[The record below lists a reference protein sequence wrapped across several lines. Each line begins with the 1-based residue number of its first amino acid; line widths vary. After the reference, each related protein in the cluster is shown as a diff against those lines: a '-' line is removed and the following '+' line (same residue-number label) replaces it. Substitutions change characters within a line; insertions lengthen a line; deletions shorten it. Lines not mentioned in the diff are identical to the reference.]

1 MIRQYGGPD
10 DASDPVRPVR
20 RLRCVAP
27 GGDPQARTPDRPG
40 SGSVDNGR
48 HPSAGRHR
56 APGKAAR
63 RCGQALPAHARQHRR
78 GNGPGARCLRTGGG
92 QPRRDQR
99 RPLRHR
105 RRRHLGRLFQFAMFT
120 QEQINSTNAVLLDLV
135 ARKEIAPLVDRI
147 FPLEQAAEA
156 QRHLIE
162 GGPFGRV
169 LLSL

>member
-1 MIRQYGGPD
+1 M
-10 DASDPVRPVR
+10 
-20 RLRCVAP
+20 
-27 GGDPQARTPDRPG
+27 
-40 SGSVDNGR
+40 
-48 HPSAGRHR
+48 
-56 APGKAAR
+56 
-63 RCGQALPAHARQHRR
+63 
-78 GNGPGARCLRTGGG
+78 
-92 QPRRDQR
+92 
-99 RPLRHR
+99 
-105 RRRHLGRLFQFAMFT
+105 GRLFQFAMFT

>member
-1 MIRQYGGPD
+1 
-10 DASDPVRPVR
+10 
-20 RLRCVAP
+20 
-27 GGDPQARTPDRPG
+27 
-40 SGSVDNGR
+40 
-48 HPSAGRHR
+48 
-56 APGKAAR
+56 
-63 RCGQALPAHARQHRR
+63 
-78 GNGPGARCLRTGGG
+78 
-92 QPRRDQR
+92 
-99 RPLRHR
+99 
-105 RRRHLGRLFQFAMFT
+105 MFT